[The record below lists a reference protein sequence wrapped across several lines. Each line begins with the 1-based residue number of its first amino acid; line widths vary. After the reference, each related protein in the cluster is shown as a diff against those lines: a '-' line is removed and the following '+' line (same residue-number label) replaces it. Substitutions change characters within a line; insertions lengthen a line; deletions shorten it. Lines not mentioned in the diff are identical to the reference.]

1 MKFAIHFLIPVLV
14 LFFLSFST
22 SSLYAQ
28 SFPLK
33 IAIYND
39 DGVGTYDPAA
49 FEACLKD
56 TNLYKYTEVSGAD
69 IRAGILN
76 KGFDVALFPG
86 GSGSGQAESLQDA
99 GLDSVRNFVYRGGG
113 YYGTCG
119 GAYLASAAYSWSLK
133 ILNAKAVDAGH
144 WARGHGY
151 VVLNITK
158 EGQKFYSFPQDTVT
172 IMYYQGPLMAPG
184 AVDTLPAY
192 VKLSTFATEIAE
204 NGAIPGAMI
213 GTTAFAQSCFG
224 KGRVIIHSPHPEGTT
239 GLGFMVRA
247 AVNYAG
253 NKSNFTKIAT
263 PLTADEWNA
272 GKSKPIQWISGNG
285 VDSMQIHYS
294 IDNGATWTQI
304 SASAV
309 NKYDWVIPNT
319 PSTTCKLRINSLNRA
334 GIGDTVSFVIL
345 PPLPTVASAASGN
358 WSSAATWTGGVLPDS
373 AHNVLI
379 SAGHTVTVDVPAYCN
394 DISFGDANAR
404 LSMNANLY
412 LYGNFNR
419 YSTSANP
426 FYATA
431 SLWKA
436 GAKLVFTGSAAEQTI
451 TNLGSTS
458 TSPYPFSME
467 EMVIDKAEG
476 KFTTGFGGNVK
487 IGIGT
492 SLEIASGTFELGSSD
507 DIEGRNVSGSP
518 AYISFLIDSGAVFNM
533 VGATSHMRRGNY
545 TGEETSKIGKMT
557 VFGEAYL
564 ATGSSNRINFQSID
578 IENGGTLY
586 IPTSRGWSDSTFNPG
601 TVTIKDG
608 GLFKSS
614 INTAYWY
621 PNKTTPTT
629 LVVNSGGE
637 YYSTP
642 TVINVPPVV
651 TLNSGSTMRYYSTA
665 ASTLP
670 TGITTYSN
678 LVLTGTAPKSLGVN
692 TTVNGTLT
700 IQSSASLNLNSFALT
715 YGPNAT
721 LQYGYSSQAAAQTT
735 SDNEFPSAG
744 GPPNLTIYNKYNV
757 TLHSSRNINGVVK
770 LTSGSLLTGSN
781 VLQLGDTASVTG
793 EKAGSY
799 IVGNLTTSRTVGTG
813 ASTFGGVGVSI
824 AAGTDDL
831 GKVTVTRVSGT
842 TGIVIINT
850 KPGIARKWLVSS
862 DNQPAHER
870 SLTFSWNATDDNG
883 KDLTKSQMY
892 SSTDGNNWSNIGSP
906 VDASTRSLTCSV
918 NSFGQYTVNAPDLVD
933 VRSDDKNLPK
943 AFALSQNYPNPF
955 NPATRIAYTLPAE
968 SHYTLELFAITGQRI
983 ATLESGIKAAGYYN
997 YSLKMDSFG
1006 LASGI
1011 YLYRISA
1018 SETTTGKQFTAIKKL
1033 MYLK

>member
-1 MKFAIHFLIPVLV
+1 MKQFLHCSALFLTILFLTAFGEVFAQ
-14 LFFLSFST
+14 T
-22 SSLYAQ
+22 
-28 SFPLK
+28 FPLK
-33 IAIYND
+33 VAIYND
-39 DGVGTYDPAA
+39 DGVGQYDPAA

-76 KGFDVALFPG
+76 GFDVLLVPG
-86 GSGSGQAESLQDA
+86 GSGSGQSESLQDA

-133 ILNAKAVDAGH
+133 ILNAKAIDAAH

-151 VVLNITK
+151 VVLNITQEGK
-158 EGQKFYSFPQDTVT
+158 EFYPFTQDTAT

-184 AVDTLPAY
+184 VVDTLPAY
-192 VKLSTFATEIAE
+192 VKLATFATEIAE

-213 GTTAFAQSCFG
+213 GATAFAQSCFG
-224 KGRVIIHSPHPEGTT
+224 KGRVIIHSPHPEATSG
-239 GLGFMVRA
+239 MQYVVRA

-253 NKSNFTKIAT
+253 NHSNFTKIAT
-263 PLTADEWNA
+263 PLTADTWNA
-272 GKSKPIQWISGNG
+272 GKSKSIQWISGNG
-285 VDSMQIHYS
+285 VDTMKINYS
-294 IDNGATWTQI
+294 TDNGSTWTQI

-309 NKYDWVIPNT
+309 SKYDWVVPNT
-319 PSTTCKLRINSLNRA
+319 PSTTCMLRINSINRA
-334 GIGDTVSFVIL
+334 GMGDTVSFTIM
-345 PPLPTVASAASGN
+345 PPLPTVTTAASGN
-358 WSSAATWTGGVLPDS
+358 WSSTATWAGGVLPDS
-373 AHNVLI
+373 AHNVMI
-379 SAGHTVTVDVPAYCN
+379 AAGHTVTVDAPGYCN
-394 DISFGDANAR
+394 DISFGDANAK
-404 LSMNANLY
+404 LAVNANLY

-419 YSTSANP
+419 FNTSANP
-426 FYATA
+426 FYASA

-436 GAKLVFTGSAAEQTI
+436 GAKIVFTGSAAEQTI
-451 TNLGSTS
+451 TNLGTTS
-458 TSPYPFSME
+458 TSPYPLSFE
-467 EMVIDKAEG
+467 ELVIDKTEG
-476 KFTTGFGGNVK
+476 KFTTGFGGNLK

-492 SLEIASGTFELGSSD
+492 SLEVAGGTFELGSTD
-507 DIEGRNVSGSP
+507 DIEGRNVAGSP
-518 AYISFLIDSGAVFNM
+518 TYISFLIDSGAVFSM
-533 VGATSHMRRGNY
+533 FGSTSHMRRGNY

-564 ATGSSNRINFQSID
+564 ASGSSNRINFQSID
-578 IENGGTLY
+578 IENGGALY
-586 IPTSRGWSDSTFNPG
+586 IPTGRGWTDSTFNPG
-601 TVTIKDG
+601 TVTVKDG

-642 TVINVPPVV
+642 AVINIPQVV
-651 TLNSGSTMRYYSTA
+651 TLNTGSTMRYYSTV

-670 TGITTYSN
+670 AGISTYSN
-678 LVLTGTAPKSLGVN
+678 LVLTGTAPKSLGAN
-692 TTVNGTLT
+692 TTVNGTLS
-700 IQSSASLNLNSFALT
+700 IQSSASLNLNSYTLT

-721 LQYGYSSQAAAQTT
+721 LQYGYSSQATAQTT

-757 TLHSSRNINGVVK
+757 TLHSSRKIDGTVK

-781 VLQLGDTASVTG
+781 VLELGDTAAVTG
-793 EKAGSY
+793 EKTGSY
-799 IVGNLTTSRTVGTG
+799 IVGTLTTARAVGT
-813 ASTFGGVGVSI
+813 ASSTFGGIGVSL
-824 AAGTDDL
+824 ATGVDDL
-831 GKVTVTRVSGT
+831 GKVYATRLSGAN
-842 TGIVIINT
+842 GIVIINS
-850 KPGIARKWLVSS
+850 KPGIARKWMLSS
-862 DNQPAHER
+862 DNQPVHDR
-870 SLTFSWNATDDNG
+870 SVTFSWNASDDNG
-883 KDLTKSQMY
+883 KDLTKSQLY
-892 SSTDGNNWSNIGSP
+892 GSADGDIWNIIGSP
-906 VDASTRSLTCSV
+906 ADASSRSITCTV

-933 VRSDDKNLPK
+933 VRNENKNLPK
-943 AFALSQNYPNPF
+943 EFALSQNYPNPF

-968 SHYTLELFAITGQRI
+968 SNYTLELFAITGQRI
-983 ATLESGIKAAGYYN
+983 ATLENGTKAAGYYN

-1018 SETTTGKQFTAIKKL
+1018 SETATGKQFTAIKKL